1 MSGRA
6 KRKTRAVALTE
17 VTEEENANV
26 LKVESNIQPRSN
38 GLNLSDSDDSSEDD
52 TADDAKEKRLRL
64 EKELEKK
71 RKTQSKKAKAAS
83 KKSKAAVGVQLASLA
98 SIVEEEENLW
108 KKKDGDDDDSGGG
121 GDELQDVL
129 ESPRKKL
136 DNDVAQLLKMG
147 EAEKG
152 GGGEDSDDSEADHVD
167 AGQALSQGEDE
178 DKKEAAQGKKR
189 I

>member
-6 KRKTRAVALTE
+6 KRKTRALALTE

-52 TADDAKEKRLRL
+52 TADENAKEKRLRL

-71 RKTQSKKAKAAS
+71 RKTQNKKAKAAS

-108 KKKDGDDDDSGGG
+108 KKKDDDDDD
-121 GDELQDVL
+121 DELQDVL

-152 GGGEDSDDSEADHVD
+152 CGGEDSDDSEADLVD
-167 AGQALSQGEDE
+167 AGQASSQGEDE
-178 DKKEAAQGKKR
+178 EKKEAAQGEKR

>member
-26 LKVESNIQPRSN
+26 LKVESKIQPRSN

-108 KKKDGDDDDSGGG
+108 KKKDDDDDD
-121 GDELQDVL
+121 DELQDVL

-152 GGGEDSDDSEADHVD
+152 GGGEDSDDSEADLVD
-167 AGQALSQGEDE
+167 AGQASSQGEDE
-178 DKKEAAQGKKR
+178 DKKEAAQGKKT

>member
-26 LKVESNIQPRSN
+26 LKVESKIQPRSN

-108 KKKDGDDDDSGGG
+108 KKKDDDDDD
-121 GDELQDVL
+121 DELQDVL

>member
-26 LKVESNIQPRSN
+26 LKVESNIPRSN

-64 EKELEKK
+64 EKELERK
-71 RKTQSKKAKAAS
+71 RKTQNKKGRAAS

-108 KKKDGDDDDSGGG
+108 KKKDGDDDSGGG
-121 GDELQDVL
+121 VDELQDVL

-152 GGGEDSDDSEADHVD
+152 GGGEDSDDSEADLVD
-167 AGQALSQGEDE
+167 AGQASSQGEDE
-178 DKKEAAQGKKR
+178 DKKEAAQGEKT

>member
-17 VTEEENANV
+17 VTGEENANV
-26 LKVESNIQPRSN
+26 LKVESNIPRSN

-52 TADDAKEKRLRL
+52 TADDAKERRLRL
-64 EKELEKK
+64 EKELERK
-71 RKTQSKKAKAAS
+71 RKTQNKKARAAS

-108 KKKDGDDDDSGGG
+108 KKKDDDDDDSGGG

-152 GGGEDSDDSEADHVD
+152 GGEDSDDSEADLVD
-167 AGQALSQGEDE
+167 AGQACSQGEDE
-178 DKKEAAQGKKR
+178 DKKEAAQGKKT

>member
-1 MSGRA
+1 MSARA
-6 KRKTRAVALTE
+6 KRKTRAVALKE

-26 LKVESNIQPRSN
+26 LKVESKIQPRSN

-108 KKKDGDDDDSGGG
+108 KKNDDDDDSGGG
-121 GDELQDVL
+121 GDELQDVPD
-129 ESPRKKL
+129 SPRKKL

-147 EAEKG
+147 ETEK
-152 GGGEDSDDSEADHVD
+152 GEDSDESEGDLVD
-167 AGQALSQGEDE
+167 AGQASSQGEDE
-178 DKKEAAQGKKR
+178 DKKEAAQGRK
-189 I
+189 II

>member
-6 KRKTRAVALTE
+6 KRKTRAIALTE

-26 LKVESNIQPRSN
+26 LKVESKIQPRSN

-64 EKELEKK
+64 EKELERK
-71 RKTQSKKAKAAS
+71 RKTQSKKARAAS

-98 SIVEEEENLW
+98 SIVKEEENLW
-108 KKKDGDDDDSGGG
+108 KKKDDDDDD
-121 GDELQDVL
+121 DELQDVL

-147 EAEKG
+147 ETEK
-152 GGGEDSDDSEADHVD
+152 GGGEDSDDSEADLLD
-167 AGQALSQGEDE
+167 AGQASSQGEDE
-178 DKKEAAQGKKR
+178 DNKEAAQGKK
-189 I
+189 IE

>member
-1 MSGRA
+1 M
-6 KRKTRAVALTE
+6 
-17 VTEEENANV
+17 
-26 LKVESNIQPRSN
+26 ESNVPRSN

-71 RKTQSKKAKAAS
+71 RKAQNKKAKAAS

-108 KKKDGDDDDSGGG
+108 KKKDEDDDCG
-121 GDELQDVL
+121 GDELQEVPD
-129 ESPRKKL
+129 SPRKKL

-147 EAEKG
+147 ETEEG
-152 GGGEDSDDSEADHVD
+152 SGEDSDESEADLVD
-167 AGQALSQGEDE
+167 PGQASSQGEDE
-178 DKKEAAQGKKR
+178 DKTRAAQGKKT